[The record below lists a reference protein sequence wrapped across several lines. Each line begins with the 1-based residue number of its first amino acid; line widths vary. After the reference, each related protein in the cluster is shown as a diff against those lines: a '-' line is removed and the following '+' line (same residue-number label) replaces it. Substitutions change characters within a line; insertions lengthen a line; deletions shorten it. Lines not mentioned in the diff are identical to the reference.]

1 MYIHENELLNSSQ
14 ILKNTEG
21 KLSWRNLHSVCK
33 SHGIMVLLLVLLIY
47 SVDQENKPVLLAR
60 CLLPGQLFFQSSVY
74 FLFFFFLK
82 AFKHGWEPRGFSSS
96 ILQLKVHSP
105 KVYCTRRVMR
115 IHLCEEHVRRH
126 LVMSVPIGMTHILV
140 PLQHQ
145 TCLWEDRGCLH
156 FVYAMDARDITCQGR
171 G

>member
-1 MYIHENELLNSSQ
+1 MNCWTLPKYWKT
-14 ILKNTEG
+14 LKE
-21 KLSWRNLHSVCK
+21 SWVEAICIPFASL
-33 SHGIMVLLLVLLIY
+33 MVLWSSCLQEFVY

-60 CLLPGQLFFQSSVY
+60 CLLPGQLFSQSSVY

-82 AFKHGWEPRGFSSS
+82 AFKHGWEPRGFSPS

-105 KVYCTRRVMR
+105 KVYCTRRVMHT
-115 IHLCEEHVRRH
+115 HLCEERVCRH
-126 LVMSVPIGMTHILV
+126 LVMSVPIGMTRILV

-156 FVYAMDARDITCQGR
+156 FLYAMDARDITCQGR